1 MPSIF
6 SADATLDEI
15 FDTYFDD
22 SKWDNYKEDGKKIVT
37 YTGDRVVESGRTLRF
52 RERGKPHLP
61 AATGQR
67 SQPDLHYPA

>member
-1 MPSIF
+1 MDSIKSCGLSDSQMPSIF

-37 YTGDRVVESGRTLRF
+37 YTGDRSR
-52 RERGKPHLP
+52 
-61 AATGQR
+61 
-67 SQPDLHYPA
+67 